1 MSSILLKIINYL
13 VILGIFSGALTYDLR
28 TFAEF
33 RIIYITLPTVILIV
47 LFSTKSFSINKKFFF
62 YFLVLF
68 FPSLYNVFMGNNTVL
83 LLLKQTIG
91 ILLASSAFYLVIKA
105 NNYDIIKL
113 FKIYLT
119 FAFIIA
125 LIGILQQL
133 AYILGIR
140 CLYDY
145 RPLFIKSNAWNLTTT
160 FNERFIKINSILHE
174 PSTFCLVL
182 MPATLV
188 SISSLFIKKEFRLYN
203 KLQSTTIIL
212 SILLSFSATGYL
224 GMLFAIS
231 IFFKEFIKKIKWRLI
246 IVSSLILIFAI
257 FFNFI
262 PELKMRVVDTIN
274 IMNGKKSIDNVNT
287 STYAWGSNFIVT
299 YKSFSEHP
307 FIGSGLGSY
316 KVSYDKYI
324 GSVFAK
330 MNRRKYVLND
340 KDANSLLFRLLSET
354 GILGVLIFF
363 GFLLKFYLKRRDDPS
378 NYFWII
384 NNAALI
390 YFFLKLVRSGH
401 YFIEGFFFFIW
412 LYYFSKIKS
421 RTNSS

>member
-1 MSSILLKIINYL
+1 
-13 VILGIFSGALTYDLR
+13 
-28 TFAEF
+28 
-33 RIIYITLPTVILIV
+33 
-47 LFSTKSFSINKKFFF
+47 
-62 YFLVLF
+62 
-68 FPSLYNVFMGNNTVL
+68 MGNNTVL